1 MASQSLD
8 DVDRAILYS
17 LQNNARSNTT
27 SEIAEQVGVSSSTV
41 ANRINDMEDRGVITG
56 YDPTIDYEET
66 DIRLH
71 MQITGTVPYEA
82 QTDVAADIM
91 DLSGVVSVRELLTNS
106 GNLSIEIVGRDQASL
121 EETLGTVIDR
131 GVTIERTA
139 MFKRERRNPYNHFG
153 EEYTTDESG

>member
-17 LQNNARSNTT
+17 LQDDARSHTT
-27 SEIAEQVGVSSSTV
+27 AEIAEEVGVSSSTV
-41 ANRINDMEDRGVITG
+41 ANRINDMEDRGIITG

-71 MQITGTVPYEA
+71 MQVTGTVPYDEQSA
-82 QTDVAADIM
+82 VAEELM
-91 DLSGVVSVRELLTNS
+91 SVSGVISVRELLTNS
-106 GNLSIEIVGRDQASL
+106 GNLSIELVGRDQARL
-121 EETLGTVIDR
+121 EGTLGQLIDHD
-131 GVTIERTA
+131 VTIERTA

-153 EEYTTDESG
+153 EAHTTNGDG